1 MDKLSLRRIEGV
13 YYIQFDNELIQIEEW
28 EAAMVM
34 QDHQAVY
41 DIVVDHRRKY
51 NFNTAEDRPDSLI

>member
-1 MDKLSLRRIEGV
+1 MDKLSLRRIGEV
-13 YYIQFDNELIQIEEW
+13 YYIQFDNELIQIEAW
-28 EAAMVM
+28 EAAMIM
-34 QDHQAVY
+34 RDHQAVY

>member
-1 MDKLSLRRIEGV
+1 MDKLSLKRIEGV

-28 EAAMVM
+28 EAALIM
-34 QDHQAVY
+34 QDHQAVF